1 MFSLGEYMRT
11 LWRFIAGFF
20 KWTWRLLN
28 FVREMVL
35 NLFFIFLVLVG
46 VGIWMQVSNSDTK
59 ETAGRGALLLDI
71 SGVIV
76 DKPDSSQRFS
86 RLSRQL
92 LGASSDRRQE
102 NSLFDIVNTI
112 RQAKDDRNITGIVM
126 DLKNF
131 AGGDQPS
138 MQYIGKALK
147 EFRDSGK
154 PVYAI
159 GENYSQGQYYLASF
173 ANKIWLSPQ
182 GVVDLHGFATNGLYY
197 KSLLDK
203 LKVSTHVFRVG
214 TYKSAVEPFIRDDMS
229 PAAREADSRWIGE
242 LWQNYL
248 NTVAANR
255 QIPAQQVFP
264 GAQGLL
270 DGLTKTGGDTAK
282 YALDN
287 KLVDAL
293 ASSAEIEKALTKEFG
308 WSKADKNYRAI
319 SYYDYALKT
328 PADTGDSI
336 GVVFA
341 NGAIMD
347 GEETQGNVG
356 GDTTAAQIR
365 DARLDPKV
373 KAIVL
378 RVNSPG
384 GSVTAS
390 EVIRSELAAARAAGK
405 PVVVSMG
412 GMAASGGY
420 WISTPANYIVAN
432 PSTLTGSIGIFGVI
446 TTVENSLNSIGV
458 HTDGVSTSPLADV
471 SITKALPPEAQ
482 QMMQLSIENGY
493 KRFITLVADA
503 RKSTPEQIDK
513 IAQGH
518 VWTGQD
524 AKANGLVDS
533 LGDFDDAVAKAAEL
547 AKLKQWHLEYYVD
560 EPTFFDKVMDNMSGS
575 VRAMLPET
583 FQAMLPAPLASV
595 ASTVKSESDKLA
607 AFNDPQ
613 NRYAFCLTC
622 ANVR

>member
-1 MFSLGEYMRT
+1 MRT

-20 KWTWRLLN
+20 KWTWRVLN

-46 VGIWMQVSNSDTK
+46 AGIWMQIGNGSNS
-59 ETAGRGALLLDI
+59 EQTARGALLLDI

-76 DKPDSSQRFS
+76 DKPSTNH
-86 RLSRQL
+86 RLGALGRQL
-92 LGASSDRRQE
+92 FGASSDRLQE
-102 NSLFDIVNTI
+102 NSLFDIVNAI
-112 RQAKDDRNITGIVM
+112 RQAKDDRNITGIVL

-131 AGGDQPS
+131 TGADQPS
-138 MQYIGKALK
+138 MRYIGKALR

-154 PVYAI
+154 PVFAV

-182 GVVDLHGFATNGLYY
+182 GQVDLHGFATNGLYY
-197 KSLLDK
+197 KTLLDK

-248 NTVAANR
+248 HTVSANR
-255 QIPAQQVFP
+255 QISPQQLFP
-264 GAQGLL
+264 GAQAII
-270 DGLTKTGGDTAK
+270 DGLTSVGGDTAK
-282 YALDN
+282 YALDH

-293 ASSAEIEKALTKEFG
+293 ASSADVEKALTKQFG
-308 WSKADKNYRAI
+308 WSKTENNYRAI
-319 SYYDYALKT
+319 SYYDYSLKT
-328 PADTGDSI
+328 PADTGGTI
-336 GVVFA
+336 AVIFA

-347 GEETQGNVG
+347 GEETPGNVG
-356 GDTTAAQIR
+356 GDTTASQIR

-384 GSVTAS
+384 GSVNAS
-390 EVIRSELAAARAAGK
+390 EVIRAELAAARAAGK

-420 WISTPANYIVAN
+420 WISTPANYIVAS

-446 TTVENSLNSIGV
+446 NTVENSLSSIGV
-458 HTDGVSTSPLADV
+458 HSDGVSTSPLADI
-471 SITKALPPEAQ
+471 SMTKALSPEVQ
-482 QMMQLSIENGY
+482 QMMQLSIEYGY

-503 RKSTPEQIDK
+503 RKRTPEQIDK

-518 VWTGQD
+518 VWTGED

-547 AKLKQWHLEYYVD
+547 AKLKQWHLDYYQD
-560 EPTFFDKVMDNMSGS
+560 EPTVLDMVMDSMTGS
-575 VRAMLPET
+575 VRAMLPEAI
-583 FQAMLPAPLASV
+583 QAMLPAPLVSA
-595 ASTVKSESDKLA
+595 ANTLKAEGDKLA

>member
-1 MFSLGEYMRT
+1 MRT

-46 VGIWMQVSNSDTK
+46 VGIWMQVSGGDSK
-59 ETAGRGALLLDI
+59 ETASRGALLLDI

-86 RLSRQL
+86 KLSRQL
-92 LGASSDRRQE
+92 LGASSDRLQE

-154 PVYAI
+154 PVYAV

-255 QIPAQQVFP
+255 QIPAEQVFP

-270 DGLTKTGGDTAK
+270 EGLTKTGGDTAK
-282 YALDN
+282 YALEN

-308 WSKADKNYRAI
+308 WSKTDKNYRAI

-390 EVIRSELAAARAAGK
+390 EVIRAELAAARAAGK

-446 TTVENSLNSIGV
+446 TTVENSLDSIGV

-471 SITKALPPEAQ
+471 SITRALPPEAQ

-503 RKSTPEQIDK
+503 RHSTPEQIDK

-547 AKLKQWHLEYYVD
+547 AKVKQWHLEYYVD

-575 VRAMLPET
+575 VRAMLPDT

>member
-1 MFSLGEYMRT
+1 
-11 LWRFIAGFF
+11 
-20 KWTWRLLN
+20 
-28 FVREMVL
+28 
-35 NLFFIFLVLVG
+35 
-46 VGIWMQVSNSDTK
+46 VSGGDSK
-59 ETAGRGALLLDI
+59 ETASRGALLLDI

-86 RLSRQL
+86 KLSRQL
-92 LGASSDRRQE
+92 LGASSDRLQE

-154 PVYAI
+154 PVYAV

-270 DGLTKTGGDTAK
+270 EGLTKTGGDTAK
-282 YALDN
+282 YALEN

-293 ASSAEIEKALTKEFG
+293 ASSAEIEKTLTKEFG
-308 WSKADKNYRAI
+308 WSKTDKNYRAI

-390 EVIRSELAAARAAGK
+390 EVIRAELAAARAAGK

-446 TTVENSLNSIGV
+446 TTVENSLDSIGV

-471 SITKALPPEAQ
+471 SITRALPPEVQ

-503 RKSTPEQIDK
+503 RHSTPEQIDK

-547 AKLKQWHLEYYVD
+547 AKVKQWHLEYYVD

-575 VRAMLPET
+575 VRAMLPDA

>member
-1 MFSLGEYMRT
+1 MRT

-46 VGIWMQVSNSDTK
+46 AGIWMQVSNSDTK

-229 PAAREADSRWIGE
+229 SAAREADSRWIGE

-308 WSKADKNYRAI
+308 WNKADKNYRAI

-583 FQAMLPAPLASV
+583 LQAMLPAPLASV

>member
-1 MFSLGEYMRT
+1 MRT

-20 KWTWRLLN
+20 KWTWRVLN

-46 VGIWMQVSNSDTK
+46 VGIWMQIGNGSNS
-59 ETAGRGALLLDI
+59 EQTARGALLLDI

-76 DKPDSSQRFS
+76 DKPSTNH
-86 RLSRQL
+86 RLGALGRQL
-92 LGASSDRRQE
+92 FGASSDRLQE
-102 NSLFDIVNTI
+102 NSLFDIVNAI
-112 RQAKDDRNITGIVM
+112 RQAKDDPNITGIVL

-131 AGGDQPS
+131 TGADQPS
-138 MQYIGKALK
+138 MRYIGKALR

-154 PVYAI
+154 PVFAV

-182 GVVDLHGFATNGLYY
+182 GQVDLHGFATNGLYY
-197 KSLLDK
+197 KTLLDK

-248 NTVAANR
+248 HTVSANR
-255 QIPAQQVFP
+255 QISPQQLIP
-264 GAQGLL
+264 GAQAII
-270 DGLTKTGGDTAK
+270 DGLTSVGGDTAK
-282 YALDN
+282 YALDH

-293 ASSAEIEKALTKEFG
+293 ASSADVEKALTKQFG
-308 WSKADKNYRAI
+308 WSKTENNYRAI
-319 SYYDYALKT
+319 SYYDYSLKT
-328 PADTGDSI
+328 PADTGGTI
-336 GVVFA
+336 AVIFA

-347 GEETQGNVG
+347 GEETPGNVG
-356 GDTTAAQIR
+356 GDTTASQIR

-384 GSVTAS
+384 GSVNAS
-390 EVIRSELAAARAAGK
+390 EVIRAELAAARAAGK

-420 WISTPANYIVAN
+420 WISTPANYIVAS

-446 TTVENSLNSIGV
+446 NTVENSLSSIGV
-458 HTDGVSTSPLADV
+458 HSDGVSTSPLADI
-471 SITKALPPEAQ
+471 SMTKALSPEVQ
-482 QMMQLSIENGY
+482 QMMQLSIEYGY

-503 RKSTPEQIDK
+503 RKRTPEQIDK

-518 VWTGQD
+518 VWTGED

-547 AKLKQWHLEYYVD
+547 AKLKQWHLDYYQD
-560 EPTFFDKVMDNMSGS
+560 EPTVLDMVMDSMTGS
-575 VRAMLPET
+575 VRAMLPEAI
-583 FQAMLPAPLASV
+583 QAMLPAPLVSA
-595 ASTVKSESDKLA
+595 ANTVKAEGDKLA

>member
-1 MFSLGEYMRT
+1 MRT

-46 VGIWMQVSNSDTK
+46 VGIWMQVSSSDTK

-86 RLSRQL
+86 KLSRQL
-92 LGASSDRRQE
+92 LGASSDRLQE

-126 DLKNF
+126 DLKDF

-182 GVVDLHGFATNGLYY
+182 GAVDLHGFATNGLYY

-270 DGLTKTGGDTAK
+270 AGLTKTGGDTAK

-293 ASSAEIEKALTKEFG
+293 ATNAEIEKALTKEFG

-446 TTVENSLNSIGV
+446 TTVENSLDSIGV

-471 SITKALPPEAQ
+471 SITKSLPPEVQ

-493 KRFITLVADA
+493 KRFITLVADS
-503 RKSTPEQIDK
+503 RNSTPEQIDK

-575 VRAMLPET
+575 VRAMLPDT
-583 FQAMLPAPLASV
+583 LQAMLPAPLASV

>member
-1 MFSLGEYMRT
+1 MRT

-20 KWTWRLLN
+20 KWTWRVLN

-46 VGIWMQVSNSDTK
+46 VGIWMQIGNGSNS
-59 ETAGRGALLLDI
+59 EQTARGALLLDI

-76 DKPDSSQRFS
+76 DKPSTNH
-86 RLSRQL
+86 RLGALGRQL
-92 LGASSDRRQE
+92 FGASSDRLQE
-102 NSLFDIVNTI
+102 NSLFDIVNAI
-112 RQAKDDRNITGIVM
+112 RQAKDDRNITGIVL

-131 AGGDQPS
+131 TGADQPS
-138 MQYIGKALK
+138 MRYIGKALR

-154 PVYAI
+154 PVFAV

-182 GVVDLHGFATNGLYY
+182 GQVDLHGFATNGLYY
-197 KSLLDK
+197 KTLLDK

-229 PAAREADSRWIGE
+229 PAAREADCRWIGE

-248 NTVAANR
+248 NTVSANR
-255 QIPAQQVFP
+255 QISPQQLFP
-264 GAQGLL
+264 GAQAII
-270 DGLTKTGGDTAK
+270 DGLTSVGGDTAK
-282 YALDN
+282 YALDH

-293 ASSAEIEKALTKEFG
+293 ASSADVEKSLTKQFG
-308 WSKADKNYRAI
+308 WSKTENNYRAI
-319 SYYDYALKT
+319 SYYDYSLKT
-328 PADTGDSI
+328 PADTGGTI
-336 GVVFA
+336 AVIFA

-347 GEETQGNVG
+347 GEETPGNVG
-356 GDTTAAQIR
+356 GDTTASQIR
-365 DARLDPKV
+365 DTRLDPKV

-384 GSVTAS
+384 GSVNAS
-390 EVIRSELAAARAAGK
+390 EVIRAELAAARAAGK

-420 WISTPANYIVAN
+420 WISTPANYIVAS

-446 TTVENSLNSIGV
+446 NTVENSLSSIGV
-458 HTDGVSTSPLADV
+458 HSDGVSTSPLADI
-471 SITKALPPEAQ
+471 SMTKALSPEVQ
-482 QMMQLSIENGY
+482 QMMQLSIEYGY

-503 RKSTPEQIDK
+503 RKRTPEQIDK

-518 VWTGQD
+518 VWTGED

-547 AKLKQWHLEYYVD
+547 AKLKQWHLDYYQD
-560 EPTFFDKVMDNMSGS
+560 EPTVLDMVMDSMTGS
-575 VRAMLPET
+575 VRAMLPEAI
-583 FQAMLPAPLASV
+583 QAMLPAPLVSA
-595 ASTVKSESDKLA
+595 ANTVKAEGDKLA

>member
-1 MFSLGEYMRT
+1 S
-11 LWRFIAGFF
+11 
-20 KWTWRLLN
+20 
-28 FVREMVL
+28 
-35 NLFFIFLVLVG
+35 
-46 VGIWMQVSNSDTK
+46 
-59 ETAGRGALLLDI
+59 RGALLLDI

-86 RLSRQL
+86 KLSRQL
-92 LGASSDRRQE
+92 LGASSDRLQE

-112 RQAKDDRNITGIVM
+112 RQAKDDRIITGIVM

-154 PVYAI
+154 PVYAV

-270 DGLTKTGGDTAK
+270 EGLTKTGGDTAK
-282 YALDN
+282 YALEN

-308 WSKADKNYRAI
+308 WSKTDKNYRAI

-390 EVIRSELAAARAAGK
+390 EVIRAELAAARSAGK

-446 TTVENSLNSIGV
+446 TTVENSLDSIGV

-471 SITKALPPEAQ
+471 SITRALPPEAQ

-503 RKSTPEQIDK
+503 RHSTPEQIDK

-547 AKLKQWHLEYYVD
+547 AKVKQWHLEYYVD

-575 VRAMLPET
+575 VRAMLPDA

>member
-1 MFSLGEYMRT
+1 MRT

-20 KWTWRLLN
+20 KWTWRVLN
-28 FVREMVL
+28 LVREMVL

-46 VGIWMQVSNSDTK
+46 VGIWMQIGNGSNS
-59 ETAGRGALLLDI
+59 EQTARGALLLDI

-76 DKPDSSQRFS
+76 DKPSTNH
-86 RLSRQL
+86 RLGALGRQL
-92 LGASSDRRQE
+92 FGASSDRLQE
-102 NSLFDIVNTI
+102 NSLFDIVNAI
-112 RQAKDDRNITGIVM
+112 RQAKDDRNITGIVL

-131 AGGDQPS
+131 TGADQPS
-138 MQYIGKALK
+138 MRYIGKALR

-154 PVYAI
+154 PVFAV

-182 GVVDLHGFATNGLYY
+182 GQVDLHGFATNGLYY
-197 KSLLDK
+197 KTLLDK

-248 NTVAANR
+248 HTVSANR
-255 QIPAQQVFP
+255 QISPQQLFP
-264 GAQGLL
+264 GAQAII
-270 DGLTKTGGDTAK
+270 DGLTSVGGDTAK
-282 YALDN
+282 YALDH

-293 ASSAEIEKALTKEFG
+293 ASSADVEKALTKQFG
-308 WSKADKNYRAI
+308 WSKTENNYRAI
-319 SYYDYALKT
+319 SYYDYSLKT
-328 PADTGDSI
+328 PADTGGTI
-336 GVVFA
+336 AVIFA

-347 GEETQGNVG
+347 GEETPGNVG
-356 GDTTAAQIR
+356 GDTTASQIR

-384 GSVTAS
+384 GSVNAS
-390 EVIRSELAAARAAGK
+390 EVIRAELAAARAAGK

-420 WISTPANYIVAN
+420 WISTPANYIVAS

-446 TTVENSLNSIGV
+446 NTVENSLSSIGV
-458 HTDGVSTSPLADV
+458 HSDGVSTSPLADI
-471 SITKALPPEAQ
+471 SMTKALSPEVQ
-482 QMMQLSIENGY
+482 QMMQLSIEYGY

-503 RKSTPEQIDK
+503 RKRTPEQIDK

-518 VWTGQD
+518 VWTGED
-524 AKANGLVDS
+524 AKANDLVDS

-547 AKLKQWHLEYYVD
+547 AKLKQWHLDYYQD
-560 EPTFFDKVMDNMSGS
+560 EPTVLDMVMDSMTGS
-575 VRAMLPET
+575 VRAMLPEAI
-583 FQAMLPAPLASV
+583 QAMLPAPLVSA
-595 ASTVKSESDKLA
+595 ANTVKAEGDKLA